1 MTEFVSNIFFRIWY
15 WYISK
20 IDKKAEVIFMNYGY
34 SKDSHEI
41 DLEEA
46 DKINKYPVQL
56 YDFVA
61 NSIDLNG
68 KDLLEVGC
76 GRGGG
81 LSYINRYLKPKT
93 ATGIDLNNKAI
104 SFCQKNY
111 KDITFLQG
119 NAQLLKF
126 ENHSFDVV
134 INVESSHRYA
144 QVDKF
149 LEEVHRVLRPGGHL
163 IFTDFRLKNEIEK
176 LNEQFVKEKLK
187 VLKNE
192 LITTNVLEALR
203 LSSAKTEDLVR
214 RLTPKIVHSIGKK
227 FAATEGTP
235 TFKKF
240 ATNEYEYL
248 FYVLTK

>member
-1 MTEFVSNIFFRIWY
+1 MNEFVINIFFRIWY

-34 SKDSHEI
+34 SKDNHEI
-41 DLEEA
+41 VLEEA
-46 DKINKYPVQL
+46 DKINKYSVQL

-61 NSIDLNG
+61 NSIDLKG

-81 LSYINRYLKPKT
+81 ISYINRYLKPKT

-144 QVDKF
+144 QIDKF
-149 LEEVHRVLRPGGHL
+149 FEEVHRVLRPGGHL
-163 IFTDFRLKNEIEK
+163 IFTDFRLKYEIEK
-176 LNEQFVKEKLK
+176 LNEQFVKAKLK
-187 VLKNE
+187 VLRNE
-192 LITTNVLEALR
+192 KITSNVLEALK
-203 LSSAKTEDLVR
+203 LSSPKTEDLVH
-214 RLTPKIVHSIGKK
+214 RLTPKIVHGIGKK

-235 TFKKF
+235 TYNKF

>member
-1 MTEFVSNIFFRIWY
+1 MTEFVSNVFFRMWY

-34 SKDSHEI
+34 SKDNHEI
-41 DLEEA
+41 SLEEP

-61 NSIDLNG
+61 NSIDLKG

-111 KDITFLQG
+111 KDITFMQG

-126 ENHSFDVV
+126 ENLSFDVV

-144 QVDKF
+144 QIDKF

-163 IFTDFRLKNEIEK
+163 IFTDFRLKHEIEK
-176 LNEQFVKEKLK
+176 LDNQFVK
-187 VLKNE
+187 
-192 LITTNVLEALR
+192 
-203 LSSAKTEDLVR
+203 AK
-214 RLTPKIVHSIGKK
+214 
-227 FAATEGTP
+227 
-235 TFKKF
+235 
-240 ATNEYEYL
+240 
-248 FYVLTK
+248 